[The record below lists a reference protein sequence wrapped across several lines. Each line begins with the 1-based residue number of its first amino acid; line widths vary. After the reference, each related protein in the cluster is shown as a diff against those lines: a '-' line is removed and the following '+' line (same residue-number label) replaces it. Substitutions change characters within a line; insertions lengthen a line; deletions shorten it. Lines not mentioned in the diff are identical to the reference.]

1 MYLSSIFFLVSE
13 LGCPATASKQLKGEF
28 FASGRF
34 STEMLFVYIWR
45 MKTSKTKILN
55 QIKQIVRD
63 KEPSAKIY
71 LYGSRS
77 RGTAKDDSD
86 WDLLILL
93 NKDAISSEIEKGITD
108 PLYDLE
114 FDTGEVIS
122 PMIYTESEWNSKY
135 KVTPFY
141 QNVMREGRLL

>member
-1 MYLSSIFFLVSE
+1 
-13 LGCPATASKQLKGEF
+13 
-28 FASGRF
+28 
-34 STEMLFVYIWR
+34 
-45 MKTSKTKILN
+45 MKKADSKILN
-55 QIKQIVRD
+55 QIKKIITEQ
-63 KEPSAKIY
+63 EPKAKIY

-77 RGTAKDDSD
+77 RGTAKSNSD

-93 NKDAISSEIEKGITD
+93 NKDKISPEDEQKISY

-122 PMIYTESEWNSKY
+122 PMIYSEKEWNTKH
-135 KVTPFY
+135 KITPFY

>member
-1 MYLSSIFFLVSE
+1 
-13 LGCPATASKQLKGEF
+13 
-28 FASGRF
+28 
-34 STEMLFVYIWR
+34 
-45 MKTSKTKILN
+45 MKTSDANILN
-55 QIKQIVRD
+55 RIKRIVKD

-77 RGTAKDDSD
+77 RGTSKEYSN

-93 NKDAISSEIEKGITD
+93 NKDSITTETEKEITY

-122 PMIYTESEWNSKY
+122 PMVYSEKEWNSKY

-141 QNVMREGRLL
+141 QNVMKEGRLL

>member
-1 MYLSSIFFLVSE
+1 
-13 LGCPATASKQLKGEF
+13 
-28 FASGRF
+28 
-34 STEMLFVYIWR
+34 
-45 MKTSKTKILN
+45 MKNADNEILN
-55 QIKQIVRD
+55 QIKRIITEQ
-63 KEPSAKIY
+63 EPRAKIY

-77 RGTAKDDSD
+77 RGTAKNYSD

-93 NKDAISSEIEKGITD
+93 NKDKISPEDEQKITY

-122 PMIYTESEWNSKY
+122 PMIYSETEWNTKY
-135 KVTPFY
+135 KITPFY

>member
-1 MYLSSIFFLVSE
+1 M
-13 LGCPATASKQLKGEF
+13 
-28 FASGRF
+28 
-34 STEMLFVYIWR
+34 YIWS
-45 MKTSKTKILN
+45 MKNADSKILN
-55 QIKQIVRD
+55 QIKKIVTEQ
-63 KEPSAKIY
+63 EPKAKIY

-77 RGTAKDDSD
+77 RGTAKSNSD

-93 NKDAISSEIEKGITD
+93 NKDKISPEDEQKISY

-122 PMIYTESEWNSKY
+122 PMIYSEKEWNTKH
-135 KVTPFY
+135 KITPFY

>member
-1 MYLSSIFFLVSE
+1 
-13 LGCPATASKQLKGEF
+13 
-28 FASGRF
+28 
-34 STEMLFVYIWR
+34 
-45 MKTSKTKILN
+45 MKNSKTKILN
-55 QIKQIVRD
+55 QIKRIVKD

-77 RGTAKDDSD
+77 RGTAKDSSD

-93 NKDAISSEIEKGITD
+93 NKDDISNEVEREITY

-122 PMIYTESEWNSKY
+122 PMIYSEKEWNSKY

>member
-1 MYLSSIFFLVSE
+1 MKASE
-13 LGCPATASKQLKGEF
+13 A
-28 FASGRF
+28 
-34 STEMLFVYIWR
+34 
-45 MKTSKTKILN
+45 KILKR
-55 QIKQIVRD
+55 IKKIVKD

-77 RGTAKDDSD
+77 LGTEKDDSD

-93 NKDAISSEIEKGITD
+93 DKERISLEVEQEITS

-122 PMIYTESEWNSKY
+122 PMIYTEKEWNSKY

-141 QNVMREGRLL
+141 QNVMREGKLL

>member
-1 MYLSSIFFLVSE
+1 
-13 LGCPATASKQLKGEF
+13 
-28 FASGRF
+28 
-34 STEMLFVYIWR
+34 
-45 MKTSKTKILN
+45 MKNNDSKILD
-55 QIKQIVRD
+55 QIKKIITEQ
-63 KEPSAKIY
+63 EPNAKIY

-77 RGTAKDDSD
+77 RGTAKSSSD

-93 NKDAISSEIEKGITD
+93 NKDKISPEDEQKITY

-122 PMIYTESEWNSKY
+122 PMIYSEKEWNTKH
-135 KVTPFY
+135 KLTPFF

>member
-1 MYLSSIFFLVSE
+1 MKN
-13 LGCPATASKQLKGEF
+13 SK
-28 FASGRF
+28 S
-34 STEMLFVYIWR
+34 
-45 MKTSKTKILN
+45 KILN
-55 QIKQIVRD
+55 QIKRIVKD

-77 RGTAKDDSD
+77 RGTAKDNSD
-86 WDLLILL
+86 WDLLILI
-93 NKDAISSEIEKGITD
+93 NKDDISNEVEREITY

-122 PMIYTESEWNSKY
+122 PMIYSEKEWNSKY

-141 QNVMREGRLL
+141 QNVMREGILL

>member
-1 MYLSSIFFLVSE
+1 MKISE
-13 LGCPATASKQLKGEF
+13 
-28 FASGRF
+28 
-34 STEMLFVYIWR
+34 
-45 MKTSKTKILN
+45 TKILN
-55 QIKQIVRD
+55 QIKRIVKN

-77 RGTAKDDSD
+77 RGTAKKDSD

-93 NKDAISSEIEKGITD
+93 NKDNISPEVEREITY

-122 PMIYTESEWNSKY
+122 PMIYTEKEWDSKY

>member
-1 MYLSSIFFLVSE
+1 
-13 LGCPATASKQLKGEF
+13 
-28 FASGRF
+28 
-34 STEMLFVYIWR
+34 
-45 MKTSKTKILN
+45 MKISKTEILN
-55 QIKQIVRD
+55 QIKRIVKE

-77 RGTAKDDSD
+77 RGTAKDNSD

-93 NKDAISSEIEKGITD
+93 NKDDISNEVEREISY

-122 PMIYTESEWNSKY
+122 PMIYSEKEWNSKY

-141 QNVMREGRLL
+141 QNVMREGILL

>member
-1 MYLSSIFFLVSE
+1 
-13 LGCPATASKQLKGEF
+13 
-28 FASGRF
+28 
-34 STEMLFVYIWR
+34 
-45 MKTSKTKILN
+45 MKNADSKILN
-55 QIKQIVRD
+55 QIKKIVTEQ
-63 KEPSAKIY
+63 EPKAKIY

-77 RGTAKDDSD
+77 RGTAKSNAD

-93 NKDAISSEIEKGITD
+93 NKDKISPEDEQKISY

-122 PMIYTESEWNSKY
+122 PMIYSEKEWNTKH
-135 KVTPFY
+135 KITPFY

>member
-1 MYLSSIFFLVSE
+1 MTGDLTLPNYRE
-13 LGCPATASKQLKGEF
+13 TLKCHTD
-28 FASGRF
+28 SMRV
-34 STEMLFVYIWR
+34 TEKTLFDYIWS
-45 MKTSKTKILN
+45 MKTFDAKMLSRIKKIV
-55 QIKQIVRD
+55 KD

-77 RGTAKDDSD
+77 RGSARDDSD

-93 NKDAISSEIEKGITD
+93 NKDSISSEVEREITY

-122 PMIYTESEWNSKY
+122 PMVYSEKEWNSKY

-141 QNVMREGRLL
+141 KNVMREGILL

>member
-1 MYLSSIFFLVSE
+1 
-13 LGCPATASKQLKGEF
+13 
-28 FASGRF
+28 
-34 STEMLFVYIWR
+34 
-45 MKTSKTKILN
+45 MKNADSKILN
-55 QIKQIVRD
+55 QIKKIVTEQ
-63 KEPSAKIY
+63 EPRAKIY

-77 RGTAKDDSD
+77 KGTATNTSD

-93 NKDAISSEIEKGITD
+93 NKDKILPEDEQKIIY
-108 PLYDLE
+108 PLYELE

-122 PMIYTESEWNSKY
+122 PMIYSEKEWNSKY

>member
-1 MYLSSIFFLVSE
+1 MENADS
-13 LGCPATASKQLKGEF
+13 
-28 FASGRF
+28 
-34 STEMLFVYIWR
+34 
-45 MKTSKTKILN
+45 KILD
-55 QIKQIVRD
+55 QIKKIVTEQ
-63 KEPSAKIY
+63 EPRAKIY

-77 RGTAKDDSD
+77 RGTAKSNSD

-93 NKDAISSEIEKGITD
+93 NKDKISQEDEQKITY

-122 PMIYTESEWNSKY
+122 PMIYREKECNTKY
-135 KVTPFY
+135 KITSFY